1 MYFGSRVQYDII
13 DNNLIIIQKRCV
25 IMNKLQNYLND
36 YVQKLDGDWSYLIC
50 NLQKPQ
56 ETICLNEHLLHKSA
70 SMIKVLIL
78 ATLCASDLDFN
89 EKISIDYV
97 PYVEGGGAL
106 QEMDSDTKVSI
117 KALASLM
124 IVLSDNLA
132 TNILIKKLGMNNIQ
146 NYADKLNLKQ
156 TKIQR
161 YMMDF
166 EASKQGRENYLTVN
180 DYHKLLCHI
189 YDNRHLLRFNIAWQ
203 ILARQQFRDRIPYY
217 WDENIVFHHKTGM
230 LDFVEHDG
238 GILEADFG
246 TYSIIIFASNLK
258 SNAIGGREMGK
269 LGQYIY
275 DYLAQK

>member
-1 MYFGSRVQYDII
+1 
-13 DNNLIIIQKRCV
+13 
-25 IMNKLQNYLND
+25 MNKLQNYLND
-36 YVQKLDGDWSYLIC
+36 YVQKSDGDWSYLIY
-50 NLQKPQ
+50 NLKNPQ
-56 ETICLNEHLLHKSA
+56 ETICLNENHLHKSA

-97 PYVEGGGAL
+97 PHVEGGGAL

-132 TNILIKKLGMNNIQ
+132 TNILIKKLGMHNIQ
-146 NYADKLNLKQ
+146 AYADKLNLKQ

-180 DYHKLLCHI
+180 DYHKGSVTT
-189 YDNRHLLRFNIAWQ
+189 N
-203 ILARQQFRDRIPYY
+203 
-217 WDENIVFHHKTGM
+217 G
-230 LDFVEHDG
+230 
-238 GILEADFG
+238 
-246 TYSIIIFASNLK
+246 
-258 SNAIGGREMGK
+258 
-269 LGQYIY
+269 
-275 DYLAQK
+275 

>member
-1 MYFGSRVQYDII
+1 
-13 DNNLIIIQKRCV
+13 
-25 IMNKLQNYLND
+25 MNKLQNYLND
-36 YVQKLDGDWSYLIC
+36 YVQKLDGDWSYIIC
-50 NLQKPQ
+50 NLKNPP
-56 ETICLNEHLLHKSA
+56 EIISLNGNHLHKSA

-78 ATLCASDLDFN
+78 DTLCASDLDFN

-97 PYVEGGGAL
+97 PHVEGGGAL

-132 TNILIKKLGMNNIQ
+132 TNILIKKLGMHNIQ
-146 NYADKLNLKQ
+146 AYADKLNLKQ

-166 EASKQGRENYLTVN
+166 EASKQGKENYLSVN

-189 YDNRHLLRFNIAWQ
+189 YDNRHLERLNIAWQ

-230 LDFVEHDG
+230 LDFGEHDG

-275 DYLAQK
+275 YYLAQK

>member
-1 MYFGSRVQYDII
+1 
-13 DNNLIIIQKRCV
+13 
-25 IMNKLQNYLND
+25 MNKLQNYLND

-50 NLQKPQ
+50 NLKNPQ
-56 ETICLNEHLLHKSA
+56 EIICLNGNHLHKSA

-132 TNILIKKLGMNNIQ
+132 TNILIKKLGMHNIQ
-146 NYADKLNLKQ
+146 AYADKLNLKQ

-189 YDNRHLLRFNIAWQ
+189 YDNRHLARFNIAWQ

-217 WDENIVFHHKTGM
+217 WDEDIIFHHKTGM
-230 LDFVEHDG
+230 LDFIEHDG

-275 DYLAQK
+275 NYLAQK